1 MKPFLLLTLTSA
13 ILAPISSAD
22 QIVGYPEKKPVIDL
36 SFPDKWE
43 VKYEDG
49 ALLAIPSEED
59 DSFIVAVTPME
70 AGVEDPQAAI
80 KEAKEA
86 IEEKFEGVKYEE
98 LQKVEGDGVVTL
110 LVQGKGKDDSGAANI
125 ASAIISRP
133 DAEHLYLMELIS
145 TPEGFTNHSE
155 AGLKLIKTLK
165 PHGAAGPVQTYSYPD
180 KTDPV
185 YAIDFPADWKM
196 EPEAESVYVVSPDKL
211 VAVNALLIDQ
221 GELAVA
227 VGKLKESTGSRFD
240 SIEWKKEP
248 GVQKDEKLGVTAK
261 FHSGTA
267 KAGDQEIS
275 VNIAEYVR
283 AKGDKFLVIICQHP
297 VAALDV
303 HGDAIEKMVQSVKVK

>member
-1 MKPFLLLTLTSA
+1 MKPFLLLTLASA

-70 AGVEDPQAAI
+70 AGAEDPQAAI

-110 LVQGKGKDDSGAANI
+110 LVQGKGKDDSGDANI
-125 ASAIISRP
+125 ASAIISKP

-145 TPEGFTNHSE
+145 TPEGFAKHSA
-155 AGLKLIKTLK
+155 AGLKLIKSVK
-165 PHGAAGPVQTYSYPD
+165 PHKAAAAAKTYGYPA
-180 KTDPV
+180 KEDPV
-185 YAIDFPADWKM
+185 FAFDFPADWNL
-196 EPEAESVYVVSPDKL
+196 EADEAGAYIVSPDKL
-211 VAVNALLIDQ
+211 VAVNALFIDQ
-221 GELAVA
+221 AELQAA
-227 VGKLKESTGSRFD
+227 AGKLKESTASKFD
-240 SIEWKKEP
+240 SIKWEP
-248 GVQKDEKLGVTAK
+248 STIRKDEALGVYAK
-261 FHSGTA
+261 FHHAIA

-275 VNIAEYVR
+275 VNMAEYVR
-283 AKGDKFLVIICQHP
+283 EKGDKFMVLICQHP
-297 VAALDV
+297 VAALEV
-303 HGDAIEKMVQSVKVK
+303 HGDAIEKMIQSVKVK